1 MSYEKHIT
9 RITVMPKGESVCTCE
24 ATNIEIQDYGA
35 GPFIVLSQCNEACPK
50 VSLNLEDWPMIRD
63 TIDFLFSNVC
73 NKLNGALENDDQGR
87 I

>member
-24 ATNIEIQDYGA
+24 ATNIEI
-35 GPFIVLSQCNEACPK
+35 
-50 VSLNLEDWPMIRD
+50 RD

-73 NKLNGALENDDQGR
+73 NKLNGGTGK
-87 I
+87 